1 MGSSVVSPGEILL
14 GTRLLVCCYFSTLS
28 SDSGAAP
35 GRRGDREDLSRRFKR
50 VLTRARSQS
59 PDPLPTRV
67 VEAVWTCRATRQHE
81 IGIDLSLERLASRL
95 ADHRQSTLWIDIA
108 LKIESTRR
116 RNSRTRR
123 RSSGL
128 EGGKTVANGQ
138 ISTGDK
144 IGAAGAHVSGDSIT
158 VISVIGGGRVRLRSG
173 RQAGRGKW
181 WRRWLRDLRDT
192 SRNC

>member
-59 PDPLPTRV
+59 PHPVKSRI
-67 VEAVWTCRATRQHE
+67 VEAVWTRRPTRQHE
-81 IGIDLSLERLASRL
+81 IGMDLSLERLALL

-108 LKIESTRR
+108 LKEASKAMLSSST
-116 RNSRTRR
+116 SL
-123 RSSGL
+123 G
-128 EGGKTVANGQ
+128 
-138 ISTGDK
+138 
-144 IGAAGAHVSGDSIT
+144 
-158 VISVIGGGRVRLRSG
+158 
-173 RQAGRGKW
+173 
-181 WRRWLRDLRDT
+181 
-192 SRNC
+192 